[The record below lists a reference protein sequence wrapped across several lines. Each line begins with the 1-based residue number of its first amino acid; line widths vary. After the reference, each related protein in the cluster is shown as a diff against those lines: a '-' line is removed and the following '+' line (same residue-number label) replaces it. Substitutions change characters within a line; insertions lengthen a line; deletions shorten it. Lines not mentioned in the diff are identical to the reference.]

1 MCAKLRIRFLTI
13 TQVLCHFP
21 VVRAISMHFR
31 HISRET
37 AEPLNLCQTLTD
49 LHLFRNSDFENWS
62 SSNQTSHNLFLVYQ
76 RFSDFDESDFEIAAL

>member
-1 MCAKLRIRFLTI
+1 MCAKLCIRFLTI

-21 VVRAISMHFR
+21 IVRSISMHFR

-37 AEPLNLCQTLTD
+37 AESLNICQTLTD
-49 LHLFRNSDFENWS
+49 LHLSDFEDWS
-62 SSNQTSHNLFLVYQ
+62 SSNQTSHNLFLVCQ